1 MKFFWSR
8 QHGAYITVFVG
19 WLYAVLRGGEVNWI
33 HPVLLI
39 WVLAGLH
46 VTELGSM
53 WAKSGTA
60 RFKSYFPIFGVYL
73 GLTFSG
79 LLTVLYFLP
88 EPELPAFF
96 LLILGI
102 VTALLFTSRLQKTLP
117 AEWLIFSAFTLI
129 PFLGSPWMLNRHY
142 THILIEWLPVG
153 LYFCMTPVLLKIRI
167 REIKAWGII
176 PYLLIAGGLMVYL
189 GTISAMLMAG
199 LILLK
204 GILVFFFVEK
214 YVRLKIPTIGWSET
228 VLSAGI
234 LGIAAFS

>member
-8 QHGAYITVFVG
+8 QHGAYITVIIG
-19 WLYAVLRGGEVNWI
+19 WLYAILRGGDFNWI

-53 WAKSGTA
+53 WVKSGKVK
-60 RFKSYFPIFGVYL
+60 FKPYFPIFWIYL
-73 GLTFSG
+73 ILTAAGLA
-79 LLTVLYFLP
+79 TVLLILP
-88 EPELPAFF
+88 EPELPVFF
-96 LLILGI
+96 LLVLGM
-102 VTALLFTSRLQKTLP
+102 VTALLFASRLQKTLP

-142 THILIEWLPVG
+142 SQLFIEWLPVG

-167 REIKAWGII
+167 REIKRWGII
-176 PYLLIAGGLMVYL
+176 PYVLIAGGFLVYL
-189 GTISAMLMAG
+189 GTIPAILMAG
-199 LILLK
+199 LILVK
-204 GILVFFFVEK
+204 GILVFLFIEK
-214 YVRLKIPTIGWSET
+214 YVRLKIPTIGWIET
-228 VLSAGI
+228 VLAAGI